1 MKIYKKKLGI
11 STKILNKRT
20 PNYVIVFIASLLIVL
35 VIFVLLS
42 LVFTKTHIVKA
53 NGTIISPD
61 TVYIASNVSGKVN
74 EIYYAEKDSVQN
86 EDNILSLDDGALHNK
101 IDTLNKN
108 KEELENTLQSIDL
121 FVQSV
126 KQGANLLS
134 PEIHSRVYNEKI
146 NYFINLTNETY
157 NNINLQNQI
166 KEKRLSKINEINNE
180 IINDIELN
188 EEQIDAKQI
197 EIQQLE
203 EEILSIEGN
212 IRTYTSQL
220 DQVSSQMLIEAEN
233 EKKEVKSKLLEI
245 EYSISQEQNG
255 LDALKITANH
265 NGILHYLI
273 DVKKGTFINSGQTI
287 ASITPKNKNYEIEC
301 FVDVSDRTKIPK
313 DGFCNIR
320 ITGVNSSQFGT
331 LRGKIRSISDDI
343 VNKENQGI
351 IKPYYRVLV
360 TIDKTDLDKLE
371 NNGTTVQLSLPVSVE
386 FIYDE
391 ETYFVWFIELITSIN
406 K

>member
-61 TVYIASNVSGKVN
+61 TVYITSNVSGKVN

-146 NYFINLTNETY
+146 IT
-157 NNINLQNQI
+157 
-166 KEKRLSKINEINNE
+166 LS
-180 IINDIELN
+180 
-188 EEQIDAKQI
+188 
-197 EIQQLE
+197 
-203 EEILSIEGN
+203 
-212 IRTYTSQL
+212 T
-220 DQVSSQMLIEAEN
+220 
-233 EKKEVKSKLLEI
+233 
-245 EYSISQEQNG
+245 
-255 LDALKITANH
+255 
-265 NGILHYLI
+265 
-273 DVKKGTFINSGQTI
+273 
-287 ASITPKNKNYEIEC
+287 
-301 FVDVSDRTKIPK
+301 
-313 DGFCNIR
+313 
-320 ITGVNSSQFGT
+320 
-331 LRGKIRSISDDI
+331 
-343 VNKENQGI
+343 
-351 IKPYYRVLV
+351 
-360 TIDKTDLDKLE
+360 
-371 NNGTTVQLSLPVSVE
+371 
-386 FIYDE
+386 
-391 ETYFVWFIELITSIN
+391 
-406 K
+406 